1 MRISRFCSPWETVG
15 LGSDRPGFDASTAY
29 SSYLYASPM
38 YSRYRRNNNF
48 FQAFFWVLVGFL
60 AGQVVRLDIALLPR
74 ASTPQSTQNTV
85 YQPY

>member
-1 MRISRFCSPWETVG
+1 MVYRCCNPWESPLA
-15 LGSDRPGFDASTAY
+15 LGSSRYCSDASTVRD
-29 SSYLYASPM
+29 SFTYASPM

-85 YQPY
+85 YQQF